1 MSQFPTLEAAL
12 KHFFGY
18 ESFRAGQK
26 PVIEAA
32 LQNRDVLALM
42 PTGAGK
48 SICFQLPALLKPGLT
63 IVISPLIAL
72 MQDQVDTLTDNGIG
86 ATFLNST
93 LNLDQSRSRMQAIF
107 NGKIKLLY
115 VAPERLFNEGFQ
127 EFLLD
132 VMESVGLSGFV
143 VDEAHCVSEWGHDFR
158 PEYRQLARLRR
169 TYPHVPCYAFT
180 ATATERVRHD
190 IMVQLALQNPSFHCT
205 SFNRTNLY
213 YEVIPKTSRSN
224 YNQVL
229 QYVRKHR
236 GKSGIIYCSSRKKV
250 DELSDRLKND
260 GVKVLPYHA
269 GMSDKL
275 RASHQDQFIRDDVPV
290 IVATIAFGMG
300 IDKPDVRFV
309 LHYDLPGNLERYYQ
323 ESGRAGRDNEPAD
336 CALLYSPGDI
346 KKAEYFIELKEDEQE
361 KRVAYQQLQKMIDY
375 AEGIECRRTIQLS
388 YFGEHFLGNCGNC
401 DNCKNPKPIEDWT
414 IEAQK
419 FLSCVARC
427 RERYGMTYIIDV
439 LKGSKRAKIL
449 ENHHHE
455 LSTYGIGR
463 DHTKDEWKNLGRSLL
478 HQGLMAETTDGYRV
492 LKLNAL
498 SWEVLRK
505 QREVKIAIERRKT
518 TEEILG
524 ISSSRIDVEMLFEE
538 LRRLRKHLADV
549 NWVAPYMIFSDATL
563 RQMAKKRPQNRADF
577 MQISGV
583 TIAKM
588 QRYGKPFLAKIKE
601 FCQTQLTNSL
611 QSAKPK
617 VSETHIFTLQL
628 FQKNLSIPEIARR
641 RNLTAGTINKHL
653 AILIENGETIDLDKL
668 VKPEAQEEIK
678 AAIATIGHESL
689 SKIRTHLKEKFSYD
703 AIVLVRA
710 QWLQTNHQ
718 VST

>member
-1 MSQFPTLEAAL
+1 MSQFSTLEAAL

-93 LNLDQSRSRMQAIF
+93 LNLNQARSRIQAILK
-107 NGKIKLLY
+107 GKIKLLY

-127 EFLLD
+127 EFLND
-132 VMESVGLSGFV
+132 VVQSVGLSGFV

-169 TYPHVPCYAFT
+169 NYPHVPCNAFT
-180 ATATERVRHD
+180 ATATERVRQD
-190 IMVQLALQNPSFHCT
+190 IMAQLALKNPSFHCT
-205 SFNRTNLY
+205 SFNRANLY
-213 YEVIPKTSRSN
+213 YEVIPKTSRS
-224 YNQVL
+224 YEQVVK
-229 QYVRKHR
+229 YVRKHR

-250 DELSDRLKND
+250 DEISDRLKKD
-260 GVKVLPYHA
+260 GVSVLPYHA

-300 IDKPDVRFV
+300 INKPDVRFV

-323 ESGRAGRDNEPAD
+323 ESGRAGRDNEPAE
-336 CALLYSPGDI
+336 CSLLYSPGDI
-346 KKAEYFIELKEDEQE
+346 KKAEYFIELKDDEQE

-388 YFGEHFLGNCGNC
+388 YFGEHFSGNCGGC

-439 LKGSKRAKIL
+439 LKGSKRAKIID
-449 ENHHHE
+449 NRHHE

-478 HQGLMAETTDGYRV
+478 HQGFMAETSDGYRV

-498 SWEVLRK
+498 SWEILRK
-505 QREVKIAIERRKT
+505 QREVKIAVERRKT

-524 ISSSRIDVEMLFEE
+524 ISASRMDVEMLFEE

-549 NWVAPYMIFSDATL
+549 NWVAPYMIFSDSTL
-563 RQMAKKRPQNRADF
+563 RQMAKKRPQTRADF

-588 QRYGKPFLAKIKE
+588 QRYGKPFLSKIKE
-601 FCQTQLTNSL
+601 FCQTQVS
-611 QSAKPK
+611 KPT
-617 VSETHIFTLQL
+617 VSDTHTLTLQL
-628 FQKNLSIPEIARR
+628 FQQNLSISEIAKQRS
-641 RNLTAGTINKHL
+641 LTAGTINKHL
-653 AILIENGETIDLDKL
+653 AELIENGESINLERII
-668 VKPEAQEEIK
+668 KPDDQQEILG
-678 AAIATIGHESL
+678 AIAKLGHESL
-689 SKIRTHLKEKFSYD
+689 SKIRTHLDERFSYD
-703 AIVLVRA
+703 AIRLVRA
-710 QWLQTNHQ
+710 QWLQTKSQ
-718 VST
+718 TTEKVS